1 MRNPNMKLFWQ
12 NRTREESRRLLVL
25 KFWISSCMR
34 TERKVLFRDV
44 LTVWTRGMEGGGVL
58 VLQE

>member
-44 LTVWTRGMEGGGVL
+44 LTVWTKQMDTGGVL

>member
-1 MRNPNMKLFWQ
+1 
-12 NRTREESRRLLVL
+12 
-25 KFWISSCMR
+25 MR